1 MKYYVER
8 NLFMQRT
15 KDTVFSKEYLPLL
28 ILVLFTFLS
37 LALPSKIAL
46 VLTAAV
52 FAVYAFLKPFD
63 SILYLAVYV
72 AIRPFL
78 TEINP
83 GLKLIGDIIT
93 VVLLVKLIIASKF
106 DLKGLLKFKFFEWA
120 FFVFLLLGSIVG
132 YINGVSLG
140 AIIFQIRTF
149 IIMYLIY
156 YFLSRTKLPENW
168 PVKLAWTGVG
178 LGWLLSLHG
187 LVEKL
192 SIRQLLLPTTW
203 KYMPLSEENFARI
216 YSLPG
221 NPNSLALIL
230 MFCIIGIFYLKH
242 VYDTANTE
250 QYKIFLNIS
259 YVLFFGIFFLT
270 YSRGTLISATILAI
284 VYIIMTKNYRLIKQ
298 LVLGAIAGLILV
310 FYPVN
315 SGVMLV
321 KNLGVE
327 APDASVVDLSERFGQ
342 LFQEKNVNRMQSTGR
357 IFYIKKG
364 FEIFSDYPITGSGFG
379 TFGGA
384 ATISYG
390 SPIYEKYGI
399 DLSIYYKN
407 KIYSDNQY
415 IQIIAETGILG
426 VIAFSL
432 YLLGMLALFWKRRD
446 TKFGAFMAALW
457 LSTCASGAYYNIWE
471 LKIYTL
477 IFFIILALF
486 ALENKFYKQ
495 YELR

>member
-1 MKYYVER
+1 MHLNTFK
-8 NLFMQRT
+8 
-15 KDTVFSKEYLPLL
+15 KEILPLL
-28 ILVLFTFLS
+28 ILVIFTFLS

-46 VLTAAV
+46 ILTSVV
-52 FAVYAFLKPFD
+52 FGIYAFIKPFD
-63 SILYLAVYV
+63 SLLYLVIYV

-78 TEINP
+78 VEINP
-83 GLKLIGDIIT
+83 GLKLIGDLIT
-93 VVLLVKLIIASKF
+93 FVLLLKLLIVSRF
-106 DLKGLLKFKFFEWA
+106 NLKELLKFKLFEWA
-120 FFVFLLLGSIVG
+120 FFAFLLLGSVVG

-140 AIIFQIRTF
+140 AVIFQVRTF

-168 PVKLAWTGVG
+168 MTKLAWTGVG

-192 SIRQLLLPTTW
+192 SIRQLLLPTYW
-203 KYMPLSEENFARI
+203 KYMPLSDENFARI
-216 YSLPG
+216 YGFPG

-230 MFCIIGIFYLKH
+230 MFCVTGILYLKH
-242 VYDTANTE
+242 VYDSGNTK
-250 QYKIFLNIS
+250 QYNKFLNVS
-259 YVLFFGIFFLT
+259 FVLFIGIFILT
-270 YSRGTLISATILAI
+270 YSRGTIISAVILAL
-284 VYIIMTKNYRLIKQ
+284 VYILLTKNYQ
-298 LVLGAIAGLILV
+298 LFKKLVIGWIAGLVLI

-315 SGVMLV
+315 AGVTLV
-321 KNLGVE
+321 KHLGVE
-327 APDASVVDLSERFGQ
+327 APDASVVNLSERFGQ
-342 LFQEKNVNRMQSTGR
+342 LLKDKNLDRMQTNGR

-364 FEIFSDYPITGSGFG
+364 FEIYSDYPIAGSGFG

-390 SPIYEKYGI
+390 SPIYDDYGI
-399 DLSIYYKN
+399 DLSIYFEN

-415 IQIIAETGILG
+415 IQIIAETGTLG
-426 VIAFSL
+426 VIIFAV
-432 YLLGMLALFWKRRD
+432 YLLSMLSLFWKRKD
-446 TKFGAFMAALW
+446 TKFGAFMVGLW

-495 YELR
+495 YKIGA